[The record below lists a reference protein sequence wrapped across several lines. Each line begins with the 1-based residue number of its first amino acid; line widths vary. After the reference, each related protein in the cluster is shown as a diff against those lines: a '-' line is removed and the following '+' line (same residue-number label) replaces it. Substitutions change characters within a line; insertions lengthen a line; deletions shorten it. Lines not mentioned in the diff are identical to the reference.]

1 MSAGAPEHR
10 GHCLCGAIRFV
21 ASAEPT
27 WSGICHCDSC
37 RRATGGI
44 LMAAASFPR
53 AAVRF
58 EGAERKFHDS
68 SPGVRRGFCGA
79 CGTALSYENE
89 RWPDDVNL
97 NLANFEDPARIR
109 PAMQIFTRDRLPWL
123 HVVDDL
129 PRYPGEPVPG
139 TEER

>member
-1 MSAGAPEHR
+1 MTQASARHR
-10 GHCLCGAIRFV
+10 GHCFCGAVRFTV
-21 ASAEPT
+21 DAEPT

-53 AAVRF
+53 GAVRF
-58 EGAERKFHDS
+58 EGAERRFFDS

-89 RWPDDVNL
+89 RWPDDINL
-97 NLANFEDPARIR
+97 MLANFEDPGRIR
-109 PAMQIFTRDRLPWL
+109 PAMQIFTAGRLPWL